1 MLEITGLME
10 LIVESVLN
18 VTPLVP
24 LVTVLLM
31 VIVLNVTLVY
41 T

>member
-31 VIVLNVTLVY
+31 KIVLNVTPVY